1 MIIVMNV
8 GNVENECGNVKNECG
23 NVRVWRMK
31 MPDMPIISLSK
42 RVLLPTGNLLKIF
55 SFVD

>member
-1 MIIVMNV
+1 MNVGNV
-8 GNVENECGNVKNECG
+8 GNVENVENEWGNVT
-23 NVRVWRMK
+23 VWRMK
-31 MPDMPIISLSK
+31 MPDMPMISLNK

>member
-1 MIIVMNV
+1 MNVMNV
-8 GNVENECGNVKNECG
+8 GSVENECGNVT
-23 NVRVWRMK
+23 VWRMK
-31 MPDMPIISLSK
+31 MPDMPMISLKK